1 LASKKSLQNFRK
13 ALKEITSGDYK
24 PVYVISSKEKFF
36 TDRLLTHFES
46 VIPDEQR
53 DFNFDLIYG
62 RESTIDRII
71 NIAQSYP
78 MMAERRMIIVRDF
91 MQLAEKP
98 VAPGE
103 EEEAGKGS
111 LNDLIPYLTQPNP
124 ATILV
129 LADTEKPNGRTK
141 AGKALK
147 KGKHTRYFQFDEIR
161 DYEVP
166 QWIVEWT
173 EFKHDKKMEPG
184 VAEKIAH
191 SVGNNLLVLAAEIDK
206 VCTYQKDKDIID
218 GEAVKNVIGT
228 YKEYSVFDLKD
239 AIVAHDSSKAL
250 YIADQI
256 LTISGNPKGEV
267 FKTIGYFY
275 SMFVKIW
282 QIRGLAKKN
291 KNKKLVQDE
300 MGIGNSWY
308 FNQLWEQA
316 EAFGMKQIHLAFET
330 LLDADRAMKGFGDM
344 DHRGIFLMMVE
355 RLVEVER

>member
-1 LASKKSLQNFRK
+1 MQKFRK
-13 ALKEITSGDYK
+13 ALKEIKSGEYK
-24 PVYVISSKEKFF
+24 PVYVLSSKEKFF
-36 TDRLLTHFES
+36 TDRLLKHFKS
-46 VIPDEQR
+46 VIPEEQR

-62 RESTIDRII
+62 REVTVDRII

-78 MMAERRMIIVRDF
+78 MMAERRLIIVRDF

-98 VAPGE
+98 SAPGD

-111 LNDLIPYLTQPNP
+111 LNDLIPYLEQPNP

-141 AGKALK
+141 LGKALK
-147 KGKHTRYFQFDEIR
+147 KGKHTRYFQFDNVK

-166 QWIVEWT
+166 QWITEWT
-173 EFKHDKKMEPG
+173 EFKHGKKMEPR
-184 VAEKIAH
+184 VAEKMAH

-206 VCTYQKDKDIID
+206 VCTYQKDSDIID
-218 GEAVKNVIGT
+218 SEAVKNVIGT
-228 YKEYSVFDLKD
+228 YKESSVFDLKD

-256 LTISGNPKGEV
+256 LHISGNPQGEV

-275 SMFVKIW
+275 SMFSKIW
-282 QIRGLAKKN
+282 QIRRLATQKN
-291 KNKKLVQDE
+291 DKKLIQKE
-300 MGIGNSWY
+300 LGIGNSWY
-308 FNQLWEQA
+308 FNQLWQQA
-316 EAFGMKQIHLAFET
+316 EAFGIQHIHIAFET
-330 LLDADRAMKGFGDM
+330 LLDADRAMKGFSDM

-355 RLVEVER
+355 RLVRIE